1 LLAAAASVQAA
12 FLATSVVLAA
22 VAGNAVTAGFRYGL
36 IVVLG
41 IAMGIQNATA
51 RKLAVPDMTT
61 TVLTLT
67 ITGVAADSVLAGGK
81 GSVSGRRLIAVAAML
96 LGGLIGAAL
105 VVHAH
110 SVFPLVIALVVI
122 LAVAA
127 MTHGLRR
134 SDRAWVR
141 A

>member
-1 LLAAAASVQAA
+1 
-12 FLATSVVLAA
+12 
-22 VAGNAVTAGFRYGL
+22 
-36 IVVLG
+36 
-41 IAMGIQNATA
+41 
-51 RKLAVPDMTT
+51 MTT

-127 MTHGLRR
+127 VTHGLRR